1 MQDPKLV
8 LVVDDHAD
16 ERAITR
22 IVLEHFGYRV
32 STASTADEA
41 LRYAR
46 DRRPDL
52 IVMDIMMPDMD
63 GVEAIEHLAADP
75 RTAQI
80 PVIAYTAYRDVYRDR
95 LDRSRFVE
103 TLEKPAGPAR
113 LLAVV
118 ADQIGSPGQERRA
131 RGDADATAHGEERA
145 E

>member
-1 MQDPKLV
+1 MQDSKLV

-16 ERAITR
+16 ERAITK

-32 STASTADEA
+32 STASSADEA
-41 LRYAR
+41 LRVAR

-63 GVEAIEHLAADP
+63 GVEASERLAADP
-75 RTAQI
+75 RTSEI

-95 LDRSRFVE
+95 LDRSHFVE
-103 TLEKPAGPAR
+103 TLEKPARPSR
-113 LLAVV
+113 LLSVV
-118 ADQIGSPGQERRA
+118 ADQIGSPRSERDERSA
-131 RGDADATAHGEERA
+131 RGVGEGRA

>member
-1 MQDPKLV
+1 MHDTKLV

-32 STASTADEA
+32 STASSADEA
-41 LRYAR
+41 LRFAR

-63 GVEAIEHLAADP
+63 GVEAIEHLAEDP

-95 LDRSRFVE
+95 LDRSHFVE

-118 ADQIGSPGQERRA
+118 ADQIGSPRA
-131 RGDADATAHGEERA
+131 ELEAGGDANGRA